1 MKKKV
6 VTPSRTL
13 VGKKKLYAIFN
24 RNNRLIKK
32 ASLSEKEMQGYLNQN
47 ANKGKAYYA
56 IELKGLSRQLSPT
69 ELKPLENRIAKGKET
84 LPTKDLAALKALLKM
99 LKTKP
104 AREAMIKAF
113 HFDTALREEIPV
125 SLWKKMGGETL

>member
-1 MKKKV
+1 MKKKIV
-6 VTPSRTL
+6 IPSKTL
-13 VGKKKLYAIFN
+13 IGKKKLYALFN

-32 ASLSEKEMQGYLNQN
+32 ALLSEKEMQNYLNQS

-69 ELKPLENRIAKGKET
+69 ELKPLKNRIAKGKET
-84 LPTKDLAALKALLKM
+84 LPTKDLAALKALLTI

-125 SLWKKMGGETL
+125 SLWKKIGGETL